1 VCVREHHNINDNAL
15 TNFSM
20 NGYKMATGYSHKI
33 YKNAGVCNLVKGNIL
48 YQAVDLHSI
57 CKEET
62 LRHVL

>member
-1 VCVREHHNINDNAL
+1 
-15 TNFSM
+15 M